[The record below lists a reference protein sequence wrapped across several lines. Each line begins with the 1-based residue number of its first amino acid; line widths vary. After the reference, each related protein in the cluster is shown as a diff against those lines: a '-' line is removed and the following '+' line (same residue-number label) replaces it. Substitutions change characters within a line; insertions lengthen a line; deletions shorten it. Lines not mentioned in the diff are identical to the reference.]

1 MPKVKRRK
9 TEAEKAKQR
18 ARTAQNK
25 IRKIKKEIERLEK
38 LENPPTKHIEF
49 LKKRLE
55 FWEGKK

>member
-1 MPKVKRRK
+1 MPKVKRRR

-25 IRKIKKEIERLEK
+25 ARKIKKEIAHLEALEK
-38 LENPPTKHIEF
+38 PPEKHLEF

>member
-1 MPKVKRRK
+1 MPKTKRRK
-9 TEAEKAKQR
+9 TEAEKQRQR

-25 IRKIKKEIERLEK
+25 AKKIKKEMARLEA
-38 LENPPTKHIEF
+38 LSNPPPKHLEF